1 MTGAGVWRLTDQT
14 VVVMGGTS
22 GIGLATA
29 RAAADAGARV
39 VVAGRSRDRLDAAVA
54 GLDGTARG
62 EAVDASDRAALDA
75 FFTRVGHLDHLVIAA
90 SGGVGAGPF
99 AGLAHD
105 DLARGF
111 DGKFWAQWH
120 SAQAALPYLSGRG
133 SITLVVAV
141 SARMGNPGTSGL
153 AAINGA
159 LAAMVLPLA
168 HELGPIRVNAVS
180 PGVIDTAWWDRY
192 PGELKRRI
200 FGQVAASAP
209 LRRIGRA
216 EEVADAI
223 VFLAGNNY
231 ITGVILDVDG
241 GMRGASPG

>member
-1 MTGAGVWRLTDQT
+1 MKLTDRT
-14 VVVMGGTS
+14 LVVIGGTS

-29 RAAADAGARV
+29 HAAIEAGARV
-39 VVAGRSRDRLDAAVA
+39 IIAGRNPDKLALAVA
-54 GLDGTARG
+54 GLGETARG
-62 EAVDASDRAALDA
+62 ESIDAADRDALGA
-75 FFTRVGHLDHLVIAA
+75 LFARTGRIDHLVIAA

-99 AGLAHD
+99 ATLASD

-111 DGKFWAQWH
+111 DGKFWVQWQC
-120 SAQAALPYLSGRG
+120 AQAALPYVSDQG
-133 SITLVVAV
+133 SITFVIAN

-168 HELGPIRVNAVS
+168 HELGPVRINAVS
-180 PGVIDTAWWDRY
+180 PGVIDTPWWDKH
-192 PGELKRRI
+192 PESLKHRI
-200 FGQVAASAP
+200 FERITASVP
-209 LRRIGRA
+209 VGRIGRA

-223 VFLAGNNY
+223 IALASNGY

-241 GMRGASPG
+241 GMRVALPG

>member
-1 MTGAGVWRLTDQT
+1 MRLSGQT

-29 RAAADAGARV
+29 RAAVAAGARV
-39 VVAGRSRDRLDAAVA
+39 TVAGRDRDKLQSAIFGIGGDV
-54 GLDGTARG
+54 RG
-62 EAVDASDRAALDA
+62 ERVDASDRGALED
-75 FFTRVGHLDHLVIAA
+75 FFARVGSVDHLVIAA

-99 AGLAHD
+99 GTLPRD

-111 DGKFWAQWH
+111 DAKFWVQWQC
-120 SAQAALPYLSGRG
+120 AQAALPRLSPNG
-133 SITLVVAV
+133 SMTFVIAN
-141 SARMGNPGTSGL
+141 SARTGNPGTSGL

-180 PGVIDTAWWDRY
+180 PGVIDTPWWDKH
-192 PGELKRRI
+192 PEELKRRI
-200 FGQVAASAP
+200 FGQVAASTP
-209 LRRIGRA
+209 LRRVGSQ

-223 VFLAGNNY
+223 VFLAGNSY
-231 ITGVILDVDG
+231 VTGVILDVDG
-241 GMRGASPG
+241 GMRGAPPG

>member
-1 MTGAGVWRLTDQT
+1 MKLIGKN
-14 VVVMGGTS
+14 VVVIGGTS

-29 RAAADAGARV
+29 QAAKDVGAHV
-39 VVAGRSRDRLDAAVA
+39 VIAGRDKEKLELALA
-54 GLDGTARG
+54 GLGAEARG
-62 EAVDASDRAALDA
+62 ETLDASDRTALEA
-75 FFTRVGHLDHLVIAA
+75 FFVRTGQIDHLVVAA

-99 AGLAHD
+99 AGLRRG

-111 DGKFWAQWH
+111 DAKFWVQWQ
-120 SAQAALPYLSGRG
+120 SAQAALPYLAQNG
-133 SITLVVAV
+133 SITFVTSV
-141 SARMGNPGTSGL
+141 SARIGNPGTSGL

-168 HELGPIRVNAVS
+168 HELGPVRVNAVS

-192 PGELKRRI
+192 PEEFKRNTFAQI
-200 FGQVAASAP
+200 SATAP
-209 LRRIGRA
+209 VRRVGRQ

-223 VFLAGNNY
+223 VFLVGNDY
-231 ITGVILDVDG
+231 VTGVILDVDG

>member
-1 MTGAGVWRLTDQT
+1 MRLTDQT
-14 VVVMGGTS
+14 LVVMGGTS
-22 GIGLATA
+22 GMGLATA
-29 RAAADAGARV
+29 HAAADAGARV
-39 VVAGRSRDRLDAAVA
+39 VVAGRSRDKLGSAVA
-54 GLDGTARG
+54 GLGDKARG
-62 EAVDASDRAALDA
+62 EQVDASDRDALDA
-75 FFTRVGHLDHLVIAA
+75 FFARVGHLDHLVIAA

-99 AGLAHD
+99 IRLALD

-111 DGKFWAQWH
+111 DAKFWVQWQC
-120 SAQAALPYLSGRG
+120 AQAALPYLSGHG
-133 SITLVVAV
+133 SITFVTAV

-180 PGVIDTAWWDRY
+180 PGVVDTPWWDRQ
-192 PGELKRRI
+192 PEELKRRI
-200 FGQVAASAP
+200 FEQIAASVP
-209 LRRIGRA
+209 MRRIGRP

-223 VFLAGNNY
+223 VFLAGNGY
-231 ITGVILDVDG
+231 VTGIILDVDG